1 MKRMKKLPAFLTAAV
16 ACVLWV
22 SSAAAWP
29 VEVYSVDGPQD
40 PLFVEGLVHE
50 IGDWFPPGEEIMST
64 WWETTE
70 TACFDGSDD
79 PGIINVM
86 VEIINIDVPGDPY
99 LWYVADPETL
109 ITNFDG
115 WIGNAGL
122 GNAEEAFKID
132 SVGINQPL
140 VFESMIPDDRFQLGE
155 TWQFI
160 IQDFSNGLGGPPAPF
175 DSLGIAW
182 VSGGGPLSTGSII
195 TPEPATM
202 ALLALGGAFALI
214 RRRRK

>member
-175 DSLGIAW
+175 DSLGIA
-182 VSGGGPLSTGSII
+182 
-195 TPEPATM
+195 
-202 ALLALGGAFALI
+202 
-214 RRRRK
+214 